1 MAITLKLRE
10 EEGQLV
16 VSFDNQIVKTTLG
29 QIPAIDR
36 LQADPF
42 TNGQVLIAALG
53 GDEMLKRLAD
63 DPDNLILLDCDD
75 KADAFAWEFATLP
88 DRQFLCVKAGMLRVV
103 QKTSEVFKTSDVL
116 TLNFI
121 ALAADPL
128 VNQDGSVRDG
138 YRLDLDN
145 EMKAIRETL
154 RSCGKNLEAKRI
166 PPTREE
172 LYKAL
177 RKGPAI
183 LHLSCH
189 GNVVPTEYGPMAMLV
204 LEKNDGSID
213 AFLGS
218 DLMNTKR
225 GILRMVI
232 LSACKTA
239 TGTEAN
245 LAHALALNGVPMT
258 IGMQGSIDDRLS
270 DDFATALYD
279 SLFQGFTFGEALQ
292 QARQNI
298 ARSTRDVGL
307 PVGYVSANGW
317 SEAFPI
323 QQGTP
328 SVGGLGKPGESALG
342 GEIQPPRPLLGRN
355 RELHQIAKHFASGG
369 KVITV
374 AGTGGMGKTA
384 LAAAF
389 AERFAWMWT
398 RGVSGYSFANE
409 VNAVNFRYA
418 LMRALFGG
426 DGAQKGASLSESQ
439 QREEILRA
447 AREWNGLWLF
457 DNYESII
464 QGIQENQPE
473 AESIHRLIAD
483 LANGDADMLL
493 TSREQPAGLK
503 NERLFPDGNHALHGL
518 GDEAGMEL
526 FFQHSVK
533 AKEDAR
539 AHVDF
544 ALAVQHA
551 ADGHPLAIAL
561 LAGEYDVSAVPMQ
574 AFLGNWQDELA
585 SARRGGLAGHHATFT
600 IAFERSYAHL
610 SKDLQ
615 EKLAL
620 LSIFPFPFFAHGA
633 IMIWDGSL
641 LLPDGEEE
649 IDAKVN
655 AAHQTLSEFTRRSL
669 LEVDANYMDK
679 TPATYRFQPAL
690 RQEAARRLDSALME
704 SQKVGYAAYGA
715 WLANLGYGDIHSD
728 IALNH
733 VVRLSMDAMEKAT
746 DTLQGAER
754 LWHIRRLAWLKNVWG
769 ETRVAFDLLNSA
781 ISETPP
787 DAQTDPESAKVESSL
802 RFELAHIYMTHGN
815 LNRAL
820 ALLRESLL
828 LADQL
833 GNIRSKA
840 SSLHAMSQIF
850 LINGDLDRALEFS
863 QESLQL
869 SEQLSDKREIGAR
882 LHQMARIF
890 VERGDLDHA
899 LELYQKNVKVLE
911 ELGDKD
917 AEAVSLY
924 SMADVYVR
932 RGEFNQA
939 LKFYEQS
946 LLLLN
951 KLGDKK
957 NKAKALG
964 NMANALF
971 FSGDL
976 EKAISYYQES
986 LQLLEELDS
995 KEDKEA
1001 VLGGIANIYLHK
1013 NDWEQ
1018 AEKLLLEAFEITKA
1032 IGKPPAFE
1040 LVKLGQVSQ
1049 ARGDKETALSRYRE
1063 GLAIFEKM
1071 GMPEAQQVREMI
1083 AELEGGAVA
1092 NDDPLAQVLAQA
1104 REASQRGDVQSAI
1117 QYQEQAVSLARE
1129 RESSKSGIENS
1140 QTLFVQMVNLAQ
1152 FYAMAERFDDAI
1164 ALMNDSLKLGESL
1177 NHPELDTVRQMDEA
1191 IKRLASMTP
1200 EEREQARAPESR
1212 GGEQEDGFETQ
1223 LQAQLAQLPPE
1234 KRAEAEAQIRKA
1246 YAEFQR
1252 MSPEEQ
1258 ARALQIANDQS
1269 NRAQIDN
1276 AAYKARDAGLAFV
1289 RKQAPKRDVLQMLE
1303 GTSKQIKAGESAGS
1317 AWLEVAALCDA
1328 LVALIR
1334 EESIPPVPAAY
1345 AGHFSA
1351 VQSEIKK

>member
-1 MAITLKLRE
+1 MAITLKLGVD
-10 EEGQLV
+10 EGGLV
-16 VSFDNQIVKTTLG
+16 VTFDGQTVKTALDKL
-29 QIPAIDR
+29 PAIIS

-42 TNGQVLIAALG
+42 TNGQVLTAALG
-53 GDEMLKRLAD
+53 GDEMLRRLAD

-103 QKTSEVFKTSDVL
+103 QKTSEVLKTSEVS

-189 GNVVPTEYGPMAMLV
+189 GNVVPTEYGPMAMLA

-225 GILRMVI
+225 GILRMVV

-355 RELHQIAKHFASGG
+355 LELHQIAKHFTNGG
-369 KVITV
+369 KVLTV

-384 LAAAF
+384 LAASF
-389 AERFAWMWT
+389 AERFAWLWT

-409 VNAVNFRYA
+409 VNAANFRYA
-418 LMRALFGG
+418 LMRVLFGNE
-426 DGAQKGASLSESQ
+426 GAQQGASLSESE
-439 QREEILRA
+439 QREAILKA
-447 AREWNGLWLF
+447 AREWSGLWLF

-493 TSREQPAGLK
+493 TSREQPAGLR

-518 GDEAGMEL
+518 GDGAGVEL

-533 AKEDAR
+533 AKEKR
-539 AHVDF
+539 EAHEDF
-544 ALAVQHA
+544 ALAVQRA
-551 ADGHPLAIAL
+551 AEGHPLAIAL

-585 SARRGGLAGHHATFT
+585 NARRGGLAGHHVTFT

-615 EKLAL
+615 EKLAS

-633 IMIWDGSL
+633 EMIWDGSP
-641 LLPDGEEE
+641 LPDGDEEM
-649 IDAKVN
+649 DARVN
-655 AAHQTLSEFTRRSL
+655 AAQQTLSEFTRRSL
-669 LEVDANYMDK
+669 LEVDATYRDDN

-690 RQEAARRLDSALME
+690 RQEAARRLDSSLMVG
-704 SQKVGYAAYGA
+704 QQNGYAAYGV
-715 WLANLGYGDIHSD
+715 WLAKHGFVGFHKDL
-728 IALNH
+728 ALNRL
-733 VVRLSMDAMEKAT
+733 VRLSMDAMEKAT
-746 DTLQGAER
+746 NSLQGVEQ
-754 LWHIRRLAWLKNVWG
+754 LHHIRRLAWLKNAWG
-769 ETRVAFDLLNSA
+769 ETRLAFDLLNSA
-781 ISETPP
+781 ISEDLPNVES
-787 DAQTDPESAKVESSL
+787 DPKSAKVESVL
-802 RFELAHIYMTHGN
+802 RYELAGIYVIRGDID
-815 LNRAL
+815 RAL
-820 ALLRESLL
+820 NLYEESLEL
-828 LADQL
+828 DKQL
-833 GNIRSKA
+833 GDKNGQAK
-840 SSLHAMSQIF
+840 SLGSIAQVFVHR
-850 LINGDLDRALEFS
+850 GDLDRAIQHYQES
-863 QESLQL
+863 QELL
-869 SEQLSDKREIGAR
+869 EQLGDKKGVTTIKRWLAVIA
-882 LHQMARIF
+882 QQ
-890 VERGDLDHA
+890 RGDLDNA
-899 LELYQKNVKVLE
+899 LRLFEDTLIIAK
-911 ELGDKD
+911 ELGDMVGQ
-917 AEAVSLY
+917 ASSL
-924 SMADVYVR
+924 SQMAMVY
-932 RGEFNQA
+932 
-939 LKFYEQS
+939 
-946 LLLLN
+946 
-951 KLGDKK
+951 
-957 NKAKALG
+957 
-964 NMANALF
+964 
-971 FSGDL
+971 L
-976 EKAISYYQES
+976 EKKDFEKAQHFTEQNLEINSS
-986 LQLLEELDS
+986 LNNQ
-995 KEDKEA
+995 K
-1001 VLGGIANIYLHK
+1001 GIANGNFYLGIIAQIRGNK
-1013 NDWEQ
+1013 
-1018 AEKLLLEAFEITKA
+1018 EA
-1032 IGKPPAFE
+1032 
-1040 LVKLGQVSQ
+1040 
-1049 ARGDKETALSRYRE
+1049 ALSHYRA
-1063 GLAIFEKM
+1063 GLVIFERM
-1071 GMPEAQQVREMI
+1071 DMPEAERARKMI
-1083 AELEGGAVA
+1083 ASLEGSAVSS
-1092 NDDPLAQVLAQA
+1092 DDPLSQVLAQV
-1104 REASQRGDVQSAI
+1104 RDASQRGDVQSAI
-1117 QYQEQAVSLARE
+1117 QYQEQAVSLARGAVLTGE
-1129 RESSKSGIENS
+1129 AVSKGAGEGREE
-1140 QTLFVQMVNLAQ
+1140 LVNLSVILYNLAG
-1152 FYAMAERFDDAI
+1152 FYQKAERHDDAVKAMEEVVAIDEQTGHQDLETDRETLETFRRI
-1164 ALMNDSLKLGESL
+1164 ASLS
-1177 NHPELDTVRQMDEA
+1177 
-1191 IKRLASMTP
+1191 P
-1200 EEREQARAPESR
+1200 EEREQLR
-1212 GGEQEDGFETQ
+1212 Q
-1223 LQAQLAQLPPE
+1223 QA
-1234 KRAEAEAQIRKA
+1234 K
-1246 YAEFQR
+1246 
-1252 MSPEEQ
+1252 EEQ
-1258 ARALQIANDQS
+1258 GSPIE
-1269 NRAQIDN
+1269 N
-1276 AAYKARDAGLAFV
+1276 AANQVRDAGLAYI

-1303 GTSKQIKAGESAGS
+1303 DASKKMRDGESAGS

-1328 LVALIR
+1328 VVALIK
-1334 EESIPPVPAAY
+1334 EESIPSVPAAY
-1345 AGHFSA
+1345 VGHFSA
-1351 VQSEIKK
+1351 VQSEMKK